1 MMRNLQ
7 NVYLA
12 VFLLGLVCVSYAGQK
27 VVIRYD
33 QDDAMQ
39 VFGVGDL
46 KKALEV
52 TGNQIVD
59 ADADLHIVL
68 SKYEQGMGPQSFRI
82 QREADRGI
90 RIVYGDSVG
99 AMYGAIELAE
109 QISLGGGLGAVKEK
123 ARKPYILK
131 RGLKFNIPLDA
142 RAPSYDDTGTAAHA
156 NIPVMWEWD
165 FWKPFIDTM
174 IRNRYNVLTLW
185 TTHPYPGIVKLPK
198 YPEANYDDV
207 CQLRDPV
214 DETGDRHW
222 DKLDVFDPANTKV
235 VKKISLDDKIT
246 FWQKVFTYAEN
257 HGIEIHIIH
266 WNIYTFGAEGKHG
279 ITDDGNNQK
288 TIAYIRYCIT
298 EFLKTYP
305 QIDGIGVAAGEHFNI
320 RKGERETW
328 LWQTYGRGIM
338 DYHKTDPDRTINFIF
353 RSLMSNAERIL
364 DAFKD
369 YKAGPFHTDHK
380 YARAR
385 VHSTTTSPYL
395 DVEYRE
401 GLEKIKVPCWLNVR
415 NDDLFILRWGD
426 PDYVREFWAN
436 VPRDMM
442 RNEAGFFMGPDGF
455 VQGREFVYKNTASAL
470 SGQLETD
477 KHWYRFMMFGRLA
490 YDLTLTRDYFEA
502 RLQQRFPQVDAT
514 LLYDTFQASSRIV
527 PLVNRFF
534 FRINDFQ
541 FSPEGCIFRDGFLT
555 VDESFFRYP
564 PLRGSGILSV
574 QEYAAAVLADKP
586 FDGITPLEVAR
597 RLDEY
602 AKQTLD
608 GVKAL
613 RKQADGQEEM
623 LSMLGDLEA
632 MAYLGR
638 YYADKIR
645 GAAELAVYRL
655 DSSKNQAHEK
665 AIRHLNDAVSEW
677 EAYAKAATSQ
687 YKPQLFS
694 RTHYMDWWK
703 ILDDVKKELQTV
715 TNEKPSA
722 ENRRKAMPKHGGK
735 ELNSSLSK

>member
-1 MMRNLQ
+1 MRHLQ
-7 NVYLA
+7 NFCLTLV
-12 VFLLGLVCVSYAGQK
+12 LLGLACASSAGQK
-27 VVIRYD
+27 VAIRYD

-46 KKALEV
+46 KNALRQ
-52 TGNQIVD
+52 TGNRIVYS
-59 ADADLHIVL
+59 DADLHIVL
-68 SKYEQGMGPQSFRI
+68 SQYGLGMGPQSFRI
-82 QREADRGI
+82 QKESDRAI

-109 QISLGGGLGAVKEK
+109 QISLGGGLAAVEEK
-123 ARKPYILK
+123 ARKPYILR

-142 RAPSYDDTGTAAHA
+142 RSPSYDDTGTSAHE
-156 NIPVMWEWD
+156 NIATMWEWD
-165 FWKPFIDTM
+165 FWKRFLDNM

-185 TTHPYPGIVKLPK
+185 TNHPYPSIVKLPK
-198 YPEANYDDV
+198 YPGVNYDDV
-207 CQLRDPV
+207 HVLKVPFN
-214 DETGDRHW
+214 EKGDRHG
-222 DKLDVFDPANTKV
+222 DKLDFLDPQHTRRIKR
-235 VKKISLDDKIT
+235 ISLDDKIA
-246 FWQKVFTYAEN
+246 FWQKVFNYAED
-257 HGIEIHIIH
+257 HGIELHVIH
-266 WNIYTFGAEGKHG
+266 WNIYTFGAEGKLG
-279 ITDDGNNQK
+279 ITDDGRNEK
-288 TIAYIRYCIT
+288 TKAYIRYCIT

-305 QIDGIGVAAGEHFNI
+305 QIDGMGVAAGEHFNLP
-320 RKGERETW
+320 RGEREKW
-328 LWQTYGRGIM
+328 LWQTFGQGIM
-338 DYHKTDPDRTINFIF
+338 DYHKTDPGRTINFIF
-353 RSLMSNAERIL
+353 RSLMSNAENIL

-442 RNEAGFFMGPDGF
+442 RWEAGYFMGPDGF
-455 VQGREFVYKNTASAL
+455 VQGREFVYKDTDSEL
-470 SGQLETD
+470 SGQLEVD
-477 KHWYRFMMFGRLA
+477 KHWYRFMMFGRLS

-502 RLQQRFPQVDAT
+502 RLQQRFPQAHAT

-527 PLVNRFF
+527 PLVNRFW
-534 FRINDFQ
+534 FRINDYM
-541 FSPEGCIFRDGFLT
+541 FSPEGCISNKGFLT
-555 VDESFFRYP
+555 VDDTFFQYP

-574 QEYAAAVLADKP
+574 QAYAAAVLADKP
-586 FDGITPLEVAR
+586 FDGMTPMEVAD
-597 RLDEY
+597 RLDGY
-602 AKQTLD
+602 ARQTLK
-608 GVKAL
+608 GVKSL

-623 LSMLGDLEA
+623 FAMLLDLEA

-645 GAAELAVYRL
+645 GAAELAVYRQ
-655 DSSKNQAHEK
+655 DSSRQQAHEK
-665 AIRHLNDAVSEW
+665 AIQHLSNAVSAW

-687 YKPQLFS
+687 YRPQLFS

-703 ILDDVKKELQTV
+703 ILADVKQELQTV
-715 TNEKPSA
+715 KHEKPS
-722 ENRRKAMPKHGGK
+722 EETRRKAMPRNAEKALK
-735 ELNSSLSK
+735 SSVSH